1 MGRRLSIAAT
11 PLAGVCAVATARSED
26 ARGFFSRIFCADE
39 LAEVL
44 QGRAIVQANQTLT
57 RSVGSVRGLHY
68 QRPPHAEMKLIRC
81 LRGRVFDVAVD
92 LRAGSPTFGRWHA
105 IELSADGGEMIIIP
119 EGCAHGFQV
128 LEPDT
133 ELLYLHTRAYAPD
146 AEAGVHCEDP
156 RLAIAWPLPVQ
167 RLSDRD
173 RALPR
178 LSSDFQ
184 GIRP

>member
-1 MGRRLSIAAT
+1 MGARLNVAPT
-11 PLAGVCAVATARSED
+11 PLAGVCTVTTARHED
-26 ARGFFSRIFCADE
+26 ARGFFSRLFCADE
-39 LAEVL
+39 MAQVL
-44 QGRAIVQANQTLT
+44 QGRTIVQVNQTLT
-57 RSVGSVRGLHY
+57 RAVGTVRGLHY

-92 LRAGSPTFGRWHA
+92 LRAGSASFGRWHA
-105 IELSADGGEMIIIP
+105 IELSAAGGEMIVIP

-128 LEPDT
+128 LESDT

-156 RLAIAWPLPVQ
+156 RLAIAWPLPVEG
-167 RLSDRD
+167 LSERD
-173 RALPR
+173 HALPR
-178 LSSDFQ
+178 LASDFQ

>member
-1 MGRRLSIAAT
+1 MGRRLTLAPT
-11 PLAGVCAVATARSED
+11 PIAGVVAVATGRNED
-26 ARGFFSRIFCADE
+26 PRGFFSRLFCAEE

-44 QGRAIVQANQTLT
+44 QGRTIAQINQTLT
-57 RSVGSVRGLHY
+57 RTVGAVRGLHY
-68 QRPPHAEMKLIRC
+68 QRPPRAEMKLIRC

-105 IELSADGGEMIIIP
+105 MELSAEGGEMIVIP

-128 LEPDT
+128 LAADS
-133 ELLYLHTRAYAPD
+133 ELLYLHTRPYAPD

-156 RLAIAWPLPVQ
+156 RLAVAWPLPVQ
-167 RLSDRD
+167 GLSARD
-173 RALPR
+173 QALPR
-178 LSSDFQ
+178 LAADFQ